1 MGKSKLDGVLKAK
14 KQANKPIFV
23 PYIMAGD
30 GGMNNLNNRIQFLE
44 EAGASAIE
52 LGLPF
57 SDPVADG
64 PVIQDAGQRALA
76 NKTTISSVLEELE
89 KYKLQRN
96 IPIVLMTYINPVWKY
111 GFDQFARDCSK
122 AGVDGIIIP
131 DIPMEEEDDVAFSLT
146 QHEIAFI
153 RLAAMTSTED
163 RLERIAKRSEGF
175 LYAVSVTGTTGE
187 RAQHEKDAYHFLK
200 RLKQVSYVPVLA
212 GFGISTA
219 ERAREL
225 SAACDGVVVG
235 SKIVQLF
242 EQGDEEAISS
252 LIQESIEVEVI
263 K

>member
-1 MGKSKLDGVLKAK
+1 MGKHKLDAVLKAK
-14 KQANKPIFV
+14 MQANKPIFV

-30 GGMNNLNNRIQFLE
+30 GGIDNLNNRIQFLE

-76 NKTTISSVLEELE
+76 NKTTISSVLEALE
-89 KYKLQRN
+89 KEKLQRD

-111 GFDQFARDCSK
+111 GFEQFARDCSQ

-131 DIPMEEEDDVAFSLT
+131 DIPMEEEDDVGSSLN
-146 QHEIAFI
+146 QHEIALI

-187 RAQHEKDAYHFLK
+187 RAQHEKNAFHFLEK
-200 RLKQVSYVPVLA
+200 LKQISDVPVLA

-219 ERAREL
+219 ERARAL

-242 EQGDEEAISS
+242 EQGDEEAIFS
-252 LIQESIEVEVI
+252 LIQESIGVEVM

>member
-1 MGKSKLDGVLKAK
+1 MGQEKLNERLKVEME
-14 KQANKPIFV
+14 ANRPIFV
-23 PYIMAGD
+23 PYMMAGD
-30 GGMNNLNNRIQFLE
+30 GGIDNLSSRIDLLE

-52 LGLPF
+52 LGIPF

-76 NKTTISSVLEELE
+76 NKTTISSVLEALE
-89 KYKLQRN
+89 KDKSHRN

-111 GFDQFARDCSK
+111 GFEEFARDCSQ
-122 AGVDGIIIP
+122 AGVDGVIIP
-131 DIPMEEEDDVAFSLT
+131 DIPMEEEEDVASSLNNND
-146 QHEIAFI
+146 IAFI

-163 RLERIAKRSEGF
+163 RLEKIAKRSEGF

-187 RAQHEKDAYHFLK
+187 RAKHEENAFHFLEK
-200 RLKQVSYVPVLA
+200 LKQMSHVPVLA
-212 GFGISTA
+212 GFGISTP

-225 SAACDGVVVG
+225 SVACDGVVVG

-242 EQGDEEAISS
+242 EQGDEEGIMS
-252 LIQESIEVEVI
+252 LIKESIGFEVI

>member
-1 MGKSKLDGVLKAK
+1 MGKSKLDAVLKEKTQAK
-14 KQANKPIFV
+14 KPIFV

-30 GGMNNLNNRIQFLE
+30 GGIDNLNKRIQFLE
-44 EAGASAIE
+44 EAGASAVE
-52 LGLPF
+52 LGIPF

-76 NKTTISSVLEELE
+76 NKTTIGSVLEALE
-89 KYKLQRN
+89 SEKSQRN
-96 IPIVLMTYINPVWKY
+96 IPVVLMTYINPVWKY
-111 GFDQFARDCSK
+111 GFEQFARDCSQ

-131 DIPMEEEDDVAFSLT
+131 DIPMEEEDDVASSLT
-146 QHEIAFI
+146 QHDIAFI

-187 RAQHEKDAYHFLK
+187 RAQHENDAFHFLEK
-200 RLKQVSYVPVLA
+200 LKQISHVPVLA

-219 ERAREL
+219 ERAKEL

-242 EQGDEEAISS
+242 EQGDEDGIHS
-252 LIQESIEVEVI
+252 LIRESIGEKVI
-263 K
+263 